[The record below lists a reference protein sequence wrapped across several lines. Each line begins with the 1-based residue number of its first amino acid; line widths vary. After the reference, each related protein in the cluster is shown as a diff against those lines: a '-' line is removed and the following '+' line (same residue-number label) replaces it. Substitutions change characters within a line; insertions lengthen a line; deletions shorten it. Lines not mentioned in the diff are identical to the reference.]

1 MKSIKFKQVDSAKR
15 KVLLSVYF
23 VFALSFIAY
32 AFASDS
38 IIFFINSFQR
48 GIVPGILATVIF
60 IVPLVLIMKYS
71 SHQEVITFEEKTF
84 EIRNRNRS
92 INIRYAEIETMYL
105 NKKDFGVLEL
115 LDAQQNLLFAFVQ
128 DNNDTQVKK
137 IAAKI
142 TAKNQFEKTIEKAK
156 KRKLNYT
163 LNYDII
169 TYIKTA

>member
-71 SHQEVITFEEKTF
+71 SHQEVINFEEKTF
-84 EIRNRNRS
+84 EIRNRS

-142 TAKNQFEKTIEKAK
+142 AAKNQFEKTIEKAK